1 MPNICRLRALE
12 GASLP
17 PEVRVAS
24 RIHWGVLIDAYLTNA
39 ASVGDRY
46 AAIAYLDRSG
56 SISDGSTVATPPVM
70 AVEQR
75 EHFVLL
81 RSLSGH
87 DHYVIASWQSLGEK
101 P

>member
-1 MPNICRLRALE
+1 MPNICRPPTLGGAALP
-12 GASLP
+12 S
-17 PEVRVAS
+17 EVVVAS
-24 RIHWGVLIDAYLTNA
+24 KIYWGVLIDAYLTSA

-70 AVEQR
+70 TVEQR

-81 RSLSGH
+81 RSLCGQ
-87 DHYVIASWQSLGEK
+87 DHYVIASWQSIGEM